1 MMRTQRIKLNDFMSG
16 TYKEPKRSK
25 KRGLLRAATSVTV
38 PLMFASP
45 AVSFASTGSQEA
57 VTVGASQWLGE
68 KTLQTLAHALDP
80 LVDIMVALSFPIA
93 SVAMI
98 GACFH
103 FFFNNPEKAW
113 SSMQNVGLGYV
124 LVQLM
129 PIILQVL
136 KAIGGAI

>member
-1 MMRTQRIKLNDFMSG
+1 MKTQTIGFREFMSG
-16 TYKEPKRSK
+16 DYKKVNKKRSIGK
-25 KRGLLRAATSVTV
+25 IVTSTSI
-38 PLMFASP
+38 PLALIAP
-45 AVSFASTGSQEA
+45 NVSFASTGQEA
-57 VTVGASQWLGE
+57 VTAGASQWLGE

-93 SVAMI
+93 SVAML

-124 LVQLM
+124 LIQLM
-129 PIILQVL
+129 PIILSVL
-136 KAIGGAI
+136 KAVGGSI